1 MSPGRNSEP
10 LISMPWYSYYLEQ
23 SCGIPVMGKDVVIVA
38 ANESFT
44 AGSMVSYSCSV
55 NDSHSK
61 VVASVCTEEGKWV
74 PDPINFTCNNS
85 LSNKG
90 ILLYWISHRKITS
103 VVSCS

>member
-1 MSPGRNSEP
+1 
-10 LISMPWYSYYLEQ
+10 
-23 SCGIPVMGKDVVIVA
+23 MGKDVVIVA

-90 ILLYWISHRKITS
+90 ILLY
-103 VVSCS
+103 